1 MRHILLLASTLL
13 LAAPAPADTL
23 QTFNLTATIVDR
35 NLQTGTVAGTVE
47 LDTTTG
53 IFVNGDFKIAY
64 LGAQYLFDTT
74 VSTFG
79 NPRSA
84 PTVILGVFDDT
95 AGGIFQLGIAASS
108 LIGYNGS
115 AICVTVAPCTV
126 PGGSL
131 TSGFLAIVPGNNF
144 IPALSGTLT
153 PAVTTTPEPSTLLLL
168 GTGALGLACIVMGKC
183 ASERLPCHRSR
194 VDVYP
199 AAYS

>member
-1 MRHILLLASTLL
+1 MRHILLLASILL

-23 QTFNLTATIVDR
+23 QTFNLNATIEDR
-35 NLQTGTVAGTVE
+35 DFQTGTVAGTVE

-53 IFVNGDFKIAY
+53 LFVKGDFKIAY

-95 AGGIFQLGIAASS
+95 TGGIFQLGIATSS

-115 AICVTVAPCTV
+115 TICATVATCSV
-126 PGGSL
+126 PGGRL
-131 TSGFLAIVPGNNF
+131 ASGFLAIVPGNNF

-153 PAVTTTPEPSTLLLL
+153 PAATTPEPPSLLLL
-168 GTGALGLACIVMGKC
+168 GTGVLGLASIVTGKV
-183 ASERLPCHRSR
+183 RL
-194 VDVYP
+194 
-199 AAYS
+199 

>member
-23 QTFNLTATIVDR
+23 QTFNLNATIEDL
-35 NLQTGTVAGTVE
+35 NFQTGTVAGTVE

-53 IFVNGDFKIAY
+53 LFVKGDFKIAY

-84 PTVILGVFDDT
+84 PTVMLGVFDDT
-95 AGGIFQLGIAASS
+95 TGGIFQLGIATSS

-115 AICVTVAPCTV
+115 AICATVAPCTV
-126 PGGSL
+126 PGGRL
-131 TSGFLAIVPGNNF
+131 ASGFLAIVPGNNF

-153 PAVTTTPEPSTLLLL
+153 PAVTTTPEPPSLLLL
-168 GTGALGLACIVMGKC
+168 GTGVLGLASIVTGKV
-183 ASERLPCHRSR
+183 RL
-194 VDVYP
+194 
-199 AAYS
+199 